1 MMSEDRLGLYLHI
14 PFCRSKC
21 VYCDFPSYPGMDNW
35 QTPVIERM
43 KEELRDKAFQLN
55 HRKISTV
62 YMGGGTPST
71 LAPDLLNDLM
81 QTARNEFPFADD
93 AEVSIEMNPGTVTDE
108 FLDAAQQSGFNR
120 ISIGAQSANDR
131 LLKLLG
137 RIHSAEDI
145 YKTVSKIRSH
155 GFYNYNLDMMT
166 GLPGQ
171 DLNDVTDTLQCFLS
185 LKPTHISCYSL
196 IVEEGTRM
204 FDRVQSGEAV
214 LPDEDLERAM
224 YDTVR
229 STLEKAGYHQYE
241 ISNYALE
248 GFECRHNLDCWN
260 RKEYLGIGVAAAGFI
275 GNRRTRNPA
284 SITDYCN
291 KAEPEVIELSE
302 SDEMFES
309 VMLGLRL
316 TRGLSKNDFYE
327 RHHKDICQVYGAVIE
342 RLIGQGLLTWDDDYL
357 RCTKRGLDLQNMV
370 LTEFLQ

>member
-1 MMSEDRLGLYLHI
+1 
-14 PFCRSKC
+14 
-21 VYCDFPSYPGMDNW
+21 
-35 QTPVIERM
+35 
-43 KEELRDKAFQLN
+43 
-55 HRKISTV
+55 
-62 YMGGGTPST
+62 
-71 LAPDLLNDLM
+71 
-81 QTARNEFPFADD
+81 
-93 AEVSIEMNPGTVTDE
+93 VTDE
-108 FLDAAQQSGFNR
+108 FLDAAQRSGFNR
-120 ISIGAQSANDR
+120 ISIGAQSADDR

-137 RIHSAEDI
+137 RIHSSEDI
-145 YKTVSKIRSH
+145 CKTVAKIRSH
-155 GFYNYNLDMMT
+155 GFHNFNLDMMI

-171 DLNDVTDTLQCFLS
+171 DLNDVTDTLQCFLT

-316 TRGLSKNDFYE
+316 TRGLSKTDFYE

-342 RLIGQGLLTWDDDYL
+342 RLIGQELLTWDEEYL